1 MKESEVEIVWQS
13 KITEAMVAD
22 WSIDEIEMLIADL
35 DDAVKSTYEDWEL
48 RD

>member
-1 MKESEVEIVWQS
+1 MSDKIIWQAAITADMVEDW
-13 KITEAMVAD
+13 TE
-22 WSIDEIEMLIADL
+22 DEIEMLIADL

>member
-1 MKESEVEIVWQS
+1 MSEKLIWQASITADMVEDW
-13 KITEAMVAD
+13 TE
-22 WSIDEIEMLIADL
+22 DEIEMLIADL